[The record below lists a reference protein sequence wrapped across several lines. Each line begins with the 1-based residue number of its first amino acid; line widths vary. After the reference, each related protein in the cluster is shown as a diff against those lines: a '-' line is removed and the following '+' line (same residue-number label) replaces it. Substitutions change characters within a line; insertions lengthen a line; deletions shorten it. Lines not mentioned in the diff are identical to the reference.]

1 MGKKILAN
9 EDTHRE
15 LISQH
20 ILATHSKIS
29 ENKLPN
35 KKLAKD
41 LNAHSSKV
49 TEKAPKSTWK
59 DAQHH

>member
-41 LNAHSSKV
+41 LNAPFS
-49 TEKAPKSTWK
+49 TEVMEMAIKYKK
-59 DAQHH
+59 RC